1 MSKAVTE
8 NTAAEQPIP
17 GQQEL
22 VVPGTHE
29 VAAPARATG
38 RGFENMSMEEVTMP
52 RAKLL
57 QSNSPE
63 VADRDYNFRPGDL
76 LHTLLMEKVPAKFI
90 PLSIWTSNILFVPRA
105 EEKKAPFK
113 AVMNLTDEDMQGM
126 VVCKAQ
132 DGKTGDRYGNCA
144 ACGKHK
150 FVGNE
155 KPLCTETINILCLP
169 LNEGGGSV
177 GLPYVMQFSNTSFKH
192 GKKFRD
198 TAFYSSIGGDL
209 FGKVYKL
216 DTFEAAGNGNKWYEV
231 KVKPAGITPPELLPQ
246 VESMYEAFANKV
258 VVVEAEAEEE
268 HENVAY

>member
-1 MSKAVTE
+1 MSKATKD
-8 NTAAEQPIP
+8 AAVEQQIE

-22 VVPGTHE
+22 AVTEQHE
-29 VAAPARATG
+29 VAPLPRATG

-76 LHTLLMEKVPAKFI
+76 VHTLLMETVPPRFI
-90 PLSIWTSNILFVPRA
+90 PLSIWTSNILFVPRS
-105 EEKKAPFK
+105 EEKKPAFK
-113 AVMNLTDEDMQGM
+113 AVLNLSDEDMQSM
-126 VVCKAQ
+126 IICKAS
-132 DGKTGDRYGNCA
+132 DGKTGDKYGNCV
-144 ACGKHK
+144 ACGRHK

-155 KPLCTETINILCLP
+155 KPLCNETINILCLP
-169 LNEGGGSV
+169 LEEDGSV
-177 GLPYVMQFSNTSFKH
+177 GLPYVVQFSNTSFKH

-216 DTFEAAGNGNKWYEV
+216 DTFEAAGNGNKWYEL
-231 KVKPAGITPPELLPQ
+231 KVKPAGITPAELLPK

-258 VVVEAEAEEE
+258 VVVDAELDDE